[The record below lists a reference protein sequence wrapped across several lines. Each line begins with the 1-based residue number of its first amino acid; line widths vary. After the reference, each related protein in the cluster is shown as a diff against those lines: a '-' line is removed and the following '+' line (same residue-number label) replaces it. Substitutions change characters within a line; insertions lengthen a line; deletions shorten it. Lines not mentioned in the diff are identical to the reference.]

1 MINIDLLNYKN
12 MMHFNFL
19 AIIVAAL
26 VSIPVSFIWYNPK
39 VFGNVWMKEIGVTDP
54 EKMKEGVNM
63 VKIFCITF
71 IFSFLLAIGM
81 MFISVHQTGLNS
93 LLEGQ
98 PVTKTS
104 NVQLLLDGKP
114 IDWLNSFR
122 TFKHGALHGFMG
134 SIFYVLPL
142 IGTQAVYERRSF
154 KYIFI
159 HVGYWAITMML
170 MGGILS
176 VWL

>member
-1 MINIDLLNYKN
+1 
-12 MMHFNFL
+12 MMQFNFL
-19 AIIVAAL
+19 AVIVAAL
-26 VSIPVSFIWYNPK
+26 VCMPVGFIWYNPK
-39 VFGNVWMKEIGVTDP
+39 VFGNAWMREIGVSDP

-63 VKIFCITF
+63 FKIFGLTLL
-71 IFSFLLAIGM
+71 FSFILAMGM
-81 MFISVHQTGLNS
+81 MSVSVHQTGLNS
-93 LLEGQ
+93 LLQGQ

-104 NVQLLLDGKP
+104 TVQLLLDGKP

-122 TFKHGALHGFMG
+122 TFKHGALHGFLG
-134 SIFYVLPL
+134 SIFYALPL

-159 HVGYWAITMML
+159 HVGYWAITMIL

>member
-1 MINIDLLNYKN
+1 

-19 AIIVAAL
+19 AIVVAAL
-26 VSIPVSFIWYNPK
+26 VSMPVGFIWYNPK
-39 VFGNVWMKEIGVTDP
+39 VFGNVWMREIGVTDP

-63 VKIFCITF
+63 LKIFSITL
-71 IFSFLLAIGM
+71 IFSFILASGM
-81 MFISVHQTGLNS
+81 MNITIHQTGLNS
-93 LLEGQ
+93 LLQGQ
-98 PVTKTS
+98 PVTKDST
-104 NVQLLLDGKP
+104 VQLLLDGKP

-122 TFKHGALHGFMG
+122 TFKHGAFHGFLA
-134 SIFYVLPL
+134 SILYALPL

>member
-1 MINIDLLNYKN
+1 
-12 MMHFNFL
+12 MHFNFL
-19 AIIVAAL
+19 AIVVAAL
-26 VSIPVSFIWYNPK
+26 VSMPVGFIWYNPK
-39 VFGNVWMKEIGVTDP
+39 VFGNVWMREIGVTDP

-63 VKIFCITF
+63 LKIFSITLL
-71 IFSFLLAIGM
+71 FSFILASGM
-81 MFISVHQTGLNS
+81 MNITIHQTGLNS
-93 LLEGQ
+93 LLQGQ
-98 PVTKTS
+98 PLTKDST
-104 NVQLLLDGKP
+104 VQLLLDGKP

-122 TFKHGALHGFMG
+122 TFKHGAFHGFLG
-134 SIFYVLPL
+134 SILYALPL

-159 HVGYWAITMML
+159 HVGYWAVTMML